1 MRAGEDLRKLALSG
15 TFTFG
20 LMLALSSLHNR
31 SECGEIFRTAH
42 TPFRMLLPTPF
53 QERTRLSRSEA
64 LPGLQRVLVLR
75 QNDQRD
81 CQDRTLSMR
90 SAVVPRSRR
99 GASPESP
106 YIV

>member
-1 MRAGEDLRKLALSG
+1 VRAGEDLRKLALSG

-81 CQDRTLSMR
+81 CQVERFQCAAPSFPGAGGAL
-90 SAVVPRSRR
+90 PRR
-99 GASPESP
+99 
-106 YIV
+106 VLT